1 MLVGP
6 MVARPQQPRRAV
18 TSAKPSC
25 GVLFFR
31 LSRASTEG
39 LGGALSEIGLRA
51 PEYAILHQL
60 YEAGPISQ
68 QALGRALRIHA
79 SNLVALIDELE
90 ADGSVIR
97 RRDPGDRRRYL
108 LELTDDGLRRLA
120 RAETAA
126 KGAEAE
132 MLAPLTAA
140 ERERLRTYLQ
150 KLAGHSC
157 APSDSCGTKRRT
169 GSDPV

>member
-1 MLVGP
+1 MATNVRSTSGP
-6 MVARPQQPRRAV
+6 TKA
-18 TSAKPSC
+18 SC

-39 LGGALSEIGLRA
+39 LGGALSEVGLRA
-51 PEYAILHQL
+51 SEYAILHQL

-79 SNLVALIDELE
+79 SNLVAMIDELE
-90 ADGSVIR
+90 ADGSLIR
-97 RRDPGDRRRYL
+97 RRDPDDRRRYL

-120 RAETAA
+120 RAQTAA
-126 KGAEAE
+126 SSAEAE

-140 ERERLRTYLQ
+140 EQQRLRTYLT
-150 KLAGHSC
+150 KMAGHSC
-157 APSDSCGTKRRT
+157 APGDRCGGK
-169 GSDPV
+169 GSSA